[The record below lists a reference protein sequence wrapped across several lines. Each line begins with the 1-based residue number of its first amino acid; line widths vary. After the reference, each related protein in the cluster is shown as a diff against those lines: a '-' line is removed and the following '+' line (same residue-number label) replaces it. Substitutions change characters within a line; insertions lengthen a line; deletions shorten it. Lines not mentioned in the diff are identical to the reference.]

1 MGIYNSSLTL
11 EWAPQVWDRPY
22 ASGLLYILL
31 MKNTASLLIKKTSH
45 EMGSYKIFPCLTGS
59 KVREN

>member
-31 MKNTASLLIKKTSH
+31 MKNIASLLNKKASH
-45 EMGSYKIFPCLTGS
+45 ETGSYKIFSYLTGS